1 MSLKITPG
9 EWGEPY
15 YDDNDGDRG
24 WWIHNGE
31 KGAAEHAICVMF
43 TGNPNAEEDAHFIRE
58 AGTVANE
65 TGLMPRELLAQ
76 RDDLLAMLSE
86 TVALYGQTGGPW
98 NIPSDPGGW
107 LERARSAIARV
118 RGGS

>member
-76 RDDLLAMLSE
+76 RDELLAAAELALMWMRGEALPK
-86 TVALYGQTGGPW
+86 VA
-98 NIPSDPGGW
+98 DV
-107 LERARSAIARV
+107 RASLTAAVDRV
-118 RGGS
+118 RGGK